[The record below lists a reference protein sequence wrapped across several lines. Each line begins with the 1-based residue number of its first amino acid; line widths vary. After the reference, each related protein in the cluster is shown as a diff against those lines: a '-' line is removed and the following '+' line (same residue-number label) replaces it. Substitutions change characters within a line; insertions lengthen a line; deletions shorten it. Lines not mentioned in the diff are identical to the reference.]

1 MKNEC
6 HHLVDNYS
14 TVLGELFNKSYFIL
28 FYDKKYPLTSTI
40 AEMFLQI
47 D

>member
-14 TVLGELFNKSYFIL
+14 TVLGDKSYFIL